1 MLVRLLVPV
10 LPAPIPGL
18 LPRVIFPVAV
28 SPDFLVLIELSI
40 REVLLRLI
48 RLLGLLVDGF
58 DAVEPDG
65 LLVLIELPM
74 REVLL

>member
-10 LPAPIPGL
+10 LLAPISGL
-18 LPRVIFPVAV
+18 LPRVIFPVAA

-48 RLLGLLVDGF
+48 RLLGL
-58 DAVEPDG
+58 
-65 LLVLIELPM
+65 
-74 REVLL
+74 